1 MINKLIDNAQKKRNH
16 INSLLCETKNV
27 QQDLV
32 SVRKKNVMKSMI
44 YVLKQ
49 KKGGTLTTTRQ
60 KKDNEIN
67 DLGQNGQNWGYRY
80 YYTRENWGYRYY
92 YTRFLPP
99 PLLLHINTTLT
110 TTRELCLPLLLHM
123 FIFGYYN

>member
-1 MINKLIDNAQKKRNH
+1 
-16 INSLLCETKNV
+16 
-27 QQDLV
+27 
-32 SVRKKNVMKSMI
+32 MKTTAWRGI
-44 YVLKQ
+44 PKIR
-49 KKGGTLTTTRQ
+49 GTVTTTRE

-67 DLGQNGQNWGYRY
+67 DLGQNGQNWGYPYYYTRENQGTLTTTRDFVGYPY

-99 PLLLHINTTLT
+99 PV
-110 TTRELCLPLLLHM
+110 LLHM